1 MYSKIILTLDGSDV
15 SRQAI
20 PHALTLAKQ
29 TGAALILLQVTD
41 SESQIL
47 MQTASASME
56 PIGAG
61 QITAQLAQETVAAQR
76 TEAQANLEAVK
87 AELAAG
93 GVTNVTT
100 MIRSGHPGDEIV
112 DVANETKP
120 DMVVI
125 ATHGRGGISRAI
137 LGSVADHVVRNTP
150 LASVLLVRAQDAED

>member
-1 MYSKIILTLDGSDV
+1 M
-15 SRQAI
+15 
-20 PHALTLAKQ
+20 
-29 TGAALILLQVTD
+29 
-41 SESQIL
+41 
-47 MQTASASME
+47 
-56 PIGAG
+56 
-61 QITAQLAQETVAAQR
+61 AAQR

>member
-61 QITAQLAQETVAAQR
+61 QITA
-76 TEAQANLEAVK
+76 
-87 AELAAG
+87 
-93 GVTNVTT
+93 
-100 MIRSGHPGDEIV
+100 
-112 DVANETKP
+112 
-120 DMVVI
+120 
-125 ATHGRGGISRAI
+125 
-137 LGSVADHVVRNTP
+137 
-150 LASVLLVRAQDAED
+150 